1 MGAEKLDEIFDFAIE
16 REKEAVVFYQTLQSM
31 VRFSEKKQLLQ
42 KFEAMERG
50 HIAIL
55 ERIRRDDI
63 KKIDVPDVENLHI
76 SDYII
81 TISPSEDM
89 SYQDILIL
97 AMKKEEAAYR
107 LYTDLSSKNPEPNVK
122 KVFQKLASEEAKH
135 KLSFEEMYDSEV
147 LNQD

>member
-1 MGAEKLDEIFDFAIE
+1 MGAKKLDDIFNFAIE
-16 REKEAVVFYQTLQSM
+16 REREAVAFYQNLQSM
-31 VRFSEKKQLLQ
+31 VRFSEKKQLLHT
-42 KFEAMERG
+42 FEVMEKA

-55 ERIRRDDI
+55 EKLRRDDI
-63 KKIDVPDVENLHI
+63 EEVDVPEVKNLHI
-76 SDYII
+76 SDYLVAI
-81 TISPSEDM
+81 TPTEDM

-107 LYTDLSSKNPEPNVK
+107 LYADLSSKSPEPNVK

-147 LNQD
+147 LNQY